1 VLIEMRGDIGQKS
14 SGYLAK
20 TAFQAGM
27 SVIEGLADGS
37 LYEADIAVAE
47 ALQLAPG
54 SASGPRDE

>member
-1 VLIEMRGDIGQKS
+1 MRGDIGQKS

-20 TAFQAGM
+20 TAFHPA

-37 LYEADIAVAE
+37 LYDADIAVAE

-54 SASGPRDE
+54 SASGPQDE